1 MGAPLFD
8 CSAKMAMKLV
18 RCRNIAGRQHARTI
32 LQGPGKRMLLDELLM
47 SSRRFPKALNGAAR
61 DAYLRSLN
69 A

>member
-1 MGAPLFD
+1 MAAPLFD
-8 CSAKMAMKLV
+8 CTPKTAVKLV
-18 RCRNIAGRQHARTI
+18 RCLNIAAEQHARTI

-47 SSRRFPKALNGAAR
+47 SSRRFPKALNDAAR